1 MPGQPDYWK
10 SFSNKHIASLD
21 VTERNA
27 EIIFGLIMVLT
38 FTCSLSAANGGREEV
53 KTIVFASIGCN
64 TAWGLVDAIML
75 MLAVMM
81 ERSGSL
87 RLLKK
92 VQDSGGME
100 GHAAIQ
106 EALPPLLGEL
116 ISSKE
121 VDDLASK
128 IKNLP
133 PAPVRAFLTVP
144 DLKNAGLVFILVFL
158 STFPVVIPFFF
169 IEETLTALRVS
180 NGVAL
185 TLLFFFGYRLG
196 SLAGYNKW
204 LSGLAFSFIG
214 SVLVWITMMLGG

>member
-1 MPGQPDYWK
+1 MPNQPDYWK
-10 SFSNKHIASLD
+10 NFSKKHTASLD

-38 FTCSLSAANGGREEV
+38 FTCSLSAANQGREEV
-53 KTIVFASIGCN
+53 KTIIFASIGCN
-64 TAWGLVDAIML
+64 TAWGIVDAIML

-81 ERSGSL
+81 ERSGGL

-92 VQDSGGME
+92 VQESTGP
-100 GHAAIQ
+100 AAHKAIKD
-106 EALPPLLGEL
+106 ALPPLLGEL
-116 ISSKE
+116 ITEKE
-121 VDDLASK
+121 IDDFTGK

-133 PAPVRAFLTVP
+133 PAPVRAFLTAA
-144 DLKNAGLVFILVFL
+144 DLKNAGLVFMLVFL

-185 TLLFFFGYRLG
+185 ALLFFFGYRLG

-204 LSGLAFSFIG
+204 LSGVAFSLIG